1 MKRLFTALLLAL
13 CLTAVGAGT
22 ATASDDPGM
31 THNSTDPSM
40 TYNGADP
47 GMTHDG
53 IIAVCRC

>member
-1 MKRLFTALLLAL
+1 MKRLFAALLLAL

-31 THNSTDPSM
+31 THNGT
-40 TYNGADP
+40 DP

-53 IIAVCRC
+53 IDVCRC